1 MRPSLRNPNFLV
13 LSSRRIIFQ
22 RWIGRLGGRDLK
34 ILDVGGRYQPYR
46 PLFGNHI
53 AQYVACD
60 ILKTEFVDVV
70 ANGEL
75 LPFAANTFDVAI
87 ATQVLEY
94 ISLPHAAAE
103 QIHTVLKPGGSLLMS
118 AVAMAPRFG
127 DEEYWRFTPHGIR
140 SMLSAFNNVQIIAET
155 SSIGGL
161 CRTLNLATH
170 TFAHFGIL
178 RKLHEFTV
186 CPCLNL
192 LGMAIENLKLT
203 RNDQFTPNYSVLAI
217 K

>member
-1 MRPSLRNPNFLV
+1 M
-13 LSSRRIIFQ
+13 
-22 RWIGRLGGRDLK
+22 K

-46 PLFGNHI
+46 PLFGNHV
-53 AQYVACD
+53 ARYVACD
-60 ILKTEFVDVV
+60 TLKTEFVDVV

-75 LPFAANTFDVAI
+75 LPFAANTFDVVI

-94 ISLPHAAAE
+94 ISRPRAAAE
-103 QIHTVLKPGGSLLMS
+103 QIHAVLKPGGSLLMS

-127 DEEYWRFTPHGIR
+127 DEEYWRFTPRGIR
-140 SMLSAFNNVQIIAET
+140 SILSAFNNVQIVAET

-161 CRTLNLATH
+161 FRTANLATH

-178 RKLHEFTV
+178 RKLHELTI
-186 CPCLNL
+186 CPCLNFF
-192 LGMAIENLKLT
+192 GMALENLKLT